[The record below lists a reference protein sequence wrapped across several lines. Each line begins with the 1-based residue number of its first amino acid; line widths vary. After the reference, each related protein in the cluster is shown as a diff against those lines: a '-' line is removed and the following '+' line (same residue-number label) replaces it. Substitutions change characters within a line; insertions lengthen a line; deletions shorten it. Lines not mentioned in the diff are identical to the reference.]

1 MNKVGRVTLLLLVF
15 FCHVTNY
22 KRKLKTKTVWYL
34 TDLYIRVHGGFF
46 CSMSHKD
53 EIKESAIF
61 VLHQISDSFSKF
73 LLILR
78 KIYLLPAIELK
89 CLSLCQPSV
98 RGWLLSASRTHLHVL
113 SCSLPH
119 RQGSTLCHILLT
131 CEVSPSNSL
140 LSSVTENS
148 ILKTHGHGWAG

>member
-1 MNKVGRVTLLLLVF
+1 MCFNVIGRPILKFIWKSRALKIAKIILQEMNKVGRVTLLLLVF

-61 VLHQISDSFSKF
+61 VLH
-73 LLILR
+73 
-78 KIYLLPAIELK
+78 
-89 CLSLCQPSV
+89 
-98 RGWLLSASRTHLHVL
+98 
-113 SCSLPH
+113 
-119 RQGSTLCHILLT
+119 
-131 CEVSPSNSL
+131 
-140 LSSVTENS
+140 
-148 ILKTHGHGWAG
+148 